1 MMGIRNQSP
10 EGGDQNVSNKPETEE
25 QDRARSSSGLVSS
38 PLVRVNGLTID
49 FRTED
54 GLVRAVEDLSFDI
67 PKGGTV
73 GLVGESGSGKSV
85 TALTLMRLIPTP
97 PGEISAGR
105 IDFGGQDLLA
115 LSESQMRRI
124 RGKRIG
130 MIFQEPMTSLNPVYR
145 IGEQVAEVLRQ
156 HEGLSR
162 RAARDRTLELLTQ
175 VGLPRPKQLIDSYPH
190 QLSGGQKQRVMIA
203 QAVSCEPDLLIA
215 DEPTTALD
223 VTIQKQVLDLMGELQ
238 VRYGMSLLFI
248 THDLGVIAQVAKQ
261 VVVMYRSRKL
271 EEGETKSLFHRAEHP
286 YTRGLVACR
295 PALDGNP
302 RRLLTVA
309 DFMAPDGT
317 RLEVPEERLAP
328 QIKRSETELQSA
340 PVLLEVRDL
349 RTHYPV
355 TGGLFGRVVDHVRAV
370 DGVSL
375 RIRRGQ
381 TFGLVGES
389 GCGKTTL
396 GRSLLRLAEPTSG
409 QVIFDGQDVTTA
421 DDTALRALRKRMQI
435 IFQDP
440 YSSLNPRMTVA
451 DILLEALKEYKPQAS
466 RAEQRDAARE
476 LLLKVDLSPS
486 HMGRYPHEFSGGQR
500 QRIGIAR
507 ALAVNPEFL
516 VCDEPVSALDVSVQA
531 QILNLLLDLQEQFGL
546 TYLFISHDL
555 SVVNFIADYVGV
567 MNHGQLVEYG
577 TAEQIYKNPQQDYTK
592 KLLAAIPKGL

>member
-1 MMGIRNQSP
+1 MGERVRGSGFGVQ
-10 EGGDQNVSNKPETEE
+10 EKPG
-25 QDRARSSSGLVSS
+25 RADAGTSA
-38 PLVRVNGLTID
+38 LVRIDGLTVD
-49 FRTED
+49 FQTED
-54 GLVRAVEDLSFDI
+54 GRVRAVENLSFDI
-67 PKGGTV
+67 PRGGTV

-85 TALTLMRLIPTP
+85 TAMTIMRLIPTP
-97 PGEISAGR
+97 PGEISAGT
-105 IDFGGQDLLA
+105 IDFDGMDLLK
-115 LSESQMRRI
+115 LSERQMRRI

-162 RAARDRTLELLTQ
+162 RAARDRTLELLDQ

-203 QAVSCEPDLLIA
+203 QAMSCEPDLLIA

-238 VRYGMSLLFI
+238 ARYGMSLLFI
-248 THDLGVIAQVAKQ
+248 THDLGVIAEVASR
-261 VVVMYRSRKL
+261 VVVMYRSHKV
-271 EEGETKSLFHRAEHP
+271 EEGETADLFRGAEHP
-286 YTRGLVACR
+286 YTRGLIACR
-295 PALDGNP
+295 PQLDANP
-302 RRLLTVA
+302 ARLLTVA
-309 DFMAPDGT
+309 DFMTPDGD
-317 RLEVPEERLAP
+317 RLEVTEARLAP
-328 QIKRSETELQSA
+328 QVKRAPAELDRD

-355 TGGLFGRVVDHVRAV
+355 TGGLFGKVINHVRAV
-370 DGVSL
+370 DGVSMS
-375 RIRRGQ
+375 IRRGQ

-396 GRSLLRLAEPTSG
+396 GRSLLRLTEPTDG
-409 QVIFDGQDVTTA
+409 QVIFAGQDVTKA
-421 DDTALRALRKRMQI
+421 DAVALRALRKRMQI

-451 DILLEALKEYKPQAS
+451 DILLEALREVRPKAS
-466 RAEQRDAARE
+466 RAEHRDAAGE
-476 LLLKVDLSPS
+476 LLARVGLPPS
-486 HMGRYPHEFSGGQR
+486 HLGRYPHEFSGGQR

-507 ALAVNPEFL
+507 ALAVEPEFL
-516 VCDEPVSALDVSVQA
+516 VCDESVSALDVSVQA
-531 QILNLLLDLQEQFGL
+531 QILNLLLDLQDDFGL

-567 MNHGQLVEYG
+567 MNQGRLVEYG
-577 TAEQIYKNPQQDYTK
+577 TAEQIYTAPQQDYTRQ
-592 KLLAAIPKGL
+592 LLA

>member
-1 MMGIRNQSP
+1 MNERVQ
-10 EGGDQNVSNKPETEE
+10 VSGCRV
-25 QDRARSSSGLVSS
+25 QDSAATP
-38 PLVRVNGLTID
+38 PLVRIAGLTVD
-49 FRTED
+49 FHTED
-54 GLVRAVEDLSFDI
+54 GRVRAVENLSFDI

-85 TALTLMRLIPTP
+85 TAMTLMRLIPTP
-97 PGEISAGR
+97 PGEISAGT
-105 IDFGGQDLLA
+105 IDFDGQDLLT
-115 LSESQMRRI
+115 LSESQMRRV

-130 MIFQEPMTSLNPVYR
+130 MIFQEPMTSLNPVFR

-162 RAARDRTLELLTQ
+162 RAARDRSLELLTQ
-175 VGLPRPKQLIDSYPH
+175 VGLPRPRQLIDSYPH

-203 QAVSCEPDLLIA
+203 QAMSCEPDLLIA

-238 VRYGMSLLFI
+238 AKYGMSLLFI
-248 THDLGVIAQVAKQ
+248 THDLGVIAEVASQ
-261 VVVMYRSRKL
+261 VVVMYRSRTV
-271 EEGETKSLFHRAEHP
+271 EEGATADLFQRAEHP
-286 YTRGLVACR
+286 YTRGLIACR
-295 PALDGNP
+295 PSLDGNP

-309 DFMAPDGT
+309 DFMTPEGE
-317 RLEVPEERLAP
+317 RLEVPEARLAP
-328 QIKRSETELQSA
+328 QIKRSEAELAAS
-340 PVLLEVRDL
+340 PTLIEVRDL
-349 RTHYPV
+349 HTHYPV
-355 TGGLFGRVVDHVRAV
+355 TGGLFGRVVDQVRAV

-375 RIRRGQ
+375 TIRRGQ

-409 QVIFDGQDVTTA
+409 QVIFNGEDVTAA
-421 DDTALRALRKRMQI
+421 DETALRALRKRMQI

-451 DILLEALKEYKPQAS
+451 DILFEALKEYRPRAA
-466 RAEQRDAARE
+466 RAEHRDAAGA
-476 LLLKVDLSPS
+476 LLERVGLNPS
-486 HMGRYPHEFSGGQR
+486 HLGRYPHEFSGGQR

-507 ALAVNPEFL
+507 ALAVQPEFL
-516 VCDEPVSALDVSVQA
+516 VCDESVSALDVSVQA
-531 QILNLLLDLQEQFGL
+531 QILNLLLDLQEEFSL

-555 SVVNFIADYVGV
+555 SVVNFISDYVGV
-567 MNHGQLVEYG
+567 MNQGKLVEYG
-577 TAEQIYKNPQQDYTK
+577 SAEQIYRDPRQAYTR

>member
-1 MMGIRNQSP
+1 MDP
-10 EGGDQNVSNKPETEE
+10 T
-25 QDRARSSSGLVSS
+25 
-38 PLVRVNGLTID
+38 PLVRIVGLTVD
-49 FRTED
+49 FHTED
-54 GLVRAVEDLSFDI
+54 GRVRAVENLSFDI
-67 PKGGTV
+67 PRGGTV

-97 PGEISAGR
+97 PGEISAGS
-105 IDFGGQDLLA
+105 IDFDGQDLLA
-115 LSESQMRRI
+115 LPERQMRRI

-162 RAARDRTLELLTQ
+162 RAARERTIELLDQ
-175 VGLPRPKQLIDSYPH
+175 VGLPRPKQLVDSYPH

-203 QAVSCEPDLLIA
+203 QAMSCEPDLLIA

-238 VRYGMSLLFI
+238 ARYGMSLLFI
-248 THDLGVIAQVAKQ
+248 THDLGVIAEVASR
-261 VVVMYRSRKL
+261 VVVMYRSRKV
-271 EEGETKSLFHRAEHP
+271 EEGETAQLFRAAGHP
-286 YTRGLVACR
+286 YTRGLIACR
-295 PALDGNP
+295 PGLERNP

-309 DFMAPDGT
+309 DFMGPDEQ
-317 RLEVPEERLAP
+317 RLDVPEERLLP
-328 QIKRSETELQSA
+328 QVKRTEAELEQA
-340 PVLLEVRDL
+340 PVLVDVHDL

-355 TGGLFGRVVDHVRAV
+355 TSGLFGRVVDHVRAV

-375 RIRRGQ
+375 AIRRGQ
-381 TFGLVGES
+381 TLGLVGES

-396 GRSLLRLAEPTSG
+396 GRSLLRLTEPTAG
-409 QVIFDGQDVTTA
+409 RVLFDGEDVTAA
-421 DDTALRALRKRMQI
+421 DPEALRRLRKRMQI
-435 IFQDP
+435 VFQDP

-451 DILLEALKEYKPQAS
+451 DILFEALREYRPQAS
-466 RAEQRDAARE
+466 RAEHRDAASA
-476 LLLKVDLSPS
+476 LLERVGLEPS
-486 HMGRYPHEFSGGQR
+486 HLGRYPHEFSGGQR

-531 QILNLLLDLQEQFGL
+531 QILNLLLDLQQEFGL

-555 SVVNFIADYVGV
+555 SVVNFISDHVAV
-567 MNHGQLVEYG
+567 MNRGKLVEYG
-577 TAEQIYKNPQQDYTK
+577 TAGQIYTDPQQAYTRE
-592 KLLAAIPKGL
+592 LLAAIPRGL

>member
-1 MMGIRNQSP
+1 MSAQS
-10 EGGDQNVSNKPETEE
+10 ST
-25 QDRARSSSGLVSS
+25 
-38 PLVRVNGLTID
+38 PLVRIDGLTVD
-49 FRTED
+49 FHTED
-54 GLVRAVEDLSFDI
+54 GRVRAVEDLSFDI

-85 TALTLMRLIPTP
+85 TAMTLMRLIPTP

-105 IDFGGQDLLA
+105 IDFDGQDLLG
-115 LSESQMRRI
+115 LSEKQMRRI

-130 MIFQEPMTSLNPVYR
+130 MIFQEPMTSLNPVFR

-162 RAARDRTLELLTQ
+162 RAARDRTLELLDQ

-203 QAVSCEPDLLIA
+203 QAMSCEPDLLIA

-238 VRYGMSLLFI
+238 ARYGMSLLFI
-248 THDLGVIAQVAKQ
+248 THDLGVIAEVANQ
-261 VVVMYRSRKL
+261 VVVMYRSHKV
-271 EEGETKSLFHRAEHP
+271 EEGPTEALFQRAEHP
-286 YTRGLVACR
+286 YTRGLIACR
-295 PALDGNP
+295 PALDRNP
-302 RRLLTVA
+302 HRLLTVA
-309 DFMAPDGT
+309 DFMNADGQS
-317 RLEVPEERLAP
+317 LEVSAERLLPQVKRTEQELAKDAP
-328 QIKRSETELQSA
+328 L
-340 PVLLEVRDL
+340 VEVKDL
-349 RTHYPV
+349 KTWYPV
-355 TGGLFGRVVDHVRAV
+355 TGGLFGKVVDHVRAV

-375 RIRRGQ
+375 TIRRGQ

-396 GRSLLRLAEPTSG
+396 GRSLLRLTEPTAG
-409 QVIFDGQDVTTA
+409 QILFDGQDVTTA
-421 DDTALRALRKRMQI
+421 DDTTLRALRKRMQI

-466 RAEQRDAARE
+466 RAEHRDAARE
-476 LLLKVDLSPS
+476 LLAKVDLPPS

-516 VCDEPVSALDVSVQA
+516 VCDESVSALDVSVQA
-531 QILNLLLDLQEQFGL
+531 QILNLLLDLQEEFGL

-555 SVVNFIADYVGV
+555 SVVNFISDYVGV
-567 MNHGQLVEYG
+567 MNHGELVEYG
-577 TAEQIYKNPQQDYTK
+577 TAEQIYTNPQQDYTK
-592 KLLAAIPKGL
+592 KLLAAIPKGR

>member
-1 MMGIRNQSP
+1 MGIREHHS
-10 EGGDQNVSNKPETEE
+10 EGGDQSAT
-25 QDRARSSSGLVSS
+25 S
-38 PLVRVNGLTID
+38 PPGHTSPPLIRVDGLTID
-49 FRTED
+49 FHTED
-54 GLVRAVEDLSFDI
+54 GRVRAVDDLSFDI

-85 TALTLMRLIPTP
+85 TALSLMRLIPTP

-105 IDFGGQDLLA
+105 IDFDGQNLLA

-271 EEGETKSLFHRAEHP
+271 EEGETKALFHRAEHP
-286 YTRGLVACR
+286 YTRGLIACR

-317 RLEVPEERLAP
+317 RLEVPEERLVP
-328 QIKRSETELQSA
+328 QVKRPEAELESVPA
-340 PVLLEVRDL
+340 LLEVRDL

-355 TGGLFGRVVDHVRAV
+355 TGGLFGRVVDQVRAV

-396 GRSLLRLAEPTSG
+396 GRSLLRLVEPSSG
-409 QVIFDGQDVTTA
+409 QVIFDGQDVTAA

-435 IFQDP
+435 VFQDP

-567 MNHGQLVEYG
+567 MNQGQLVEYG

>member
-1 MMGIRNQSP
+1 MTERVQDSGFGVQGD
-10 EGGDQNVSNKPETEE
+10 EGD
-25 QDRARSSSGLVSS
+25 A
-38 PLVRVNGLTID
+38 LVRIDGLTVD
-49 FRTED
+49 FHTED
-54 GLVRAVEDLSFDI
+54 GMVRAVEDLSFDI

-85 TALTLMRLIPTP
+85 TAMTLMRLIPTP
-97 PGEISAGR
+97 PGQISAGH
-105 IDFGGQDLLA
+105 INFDGQDLLA

-130 MIFQEPMTSLNPVYR
+130 MIFQEPMTSLNPVFR

-162 RAARDRTLELLTQ
+162 RAARDRTLELLNQ

-203 QAVSCEPDLLIA
+203 QAMSCEPDLLIA

-248 THDLGVIAQVAKQ
+248 THDLGVIAEVANQ
-261 VVVMYRSRKL
+261 VVVMYRSHKV
-271 EEGETKSLFHRAEHP
+271 EQGPTEALFQRAEHP
-286 YTRGLVACR
+286 YTRGLIACR
-295 PALDGNP
+295 PALDRNP

-309 DFMAPDGT
+309 DFMNAEGEA
-317 RLEVPEERLAP
+317 LEVPAERLLP
-328 QIKRSETELQSA
+328 QVKRTEASLSEDKPL
-340 PVLLEVRDL
+340 VEVRDL
-349 RTHYPV
+349 KTHYPV
-355 TGGLFGRVVDHVRAV
+355 TGGLFGKVVDHVRAV

-375 RIRRGQ
+375 TIRRGQ

-396 GRSLLRLAEPTSG
+396 GRSLLRLTSPTAGS
-409 QVIFDGQDVTTA
+409 VHFDGEDVTAA
-421 DDTALRALRKRMQI
+421 DDVALRRLRKRMQI

-451 DILLEALKEYKPQAS
+451 DILLEALREYRPQAN
-466 RAEQRDAARE
+466 RAEHRDAARE
-476 LLLKVDLSPS
+476 LLTKVDLDPS

-507 ALAVNPEFL
+507 ALAVQPEFL
-516 VCDEPVSALDVSVQA
+516 ICDESVSALDVSVQA
-531 QILNLLLDLQEQFGL
+531 QILNLLLDLQEEFGL

-555 SVVNFIADYVGV
+555 SVVNFISDYVGV
-567 MNHGQLVEYG
+567 MNQGKLVEYG
-577 TAEQIYKNPQQDYTK
+577 TAEQIYTNPQQDYTR
-592 KLLAAIPKGL
+592 KLLAAIPRGL